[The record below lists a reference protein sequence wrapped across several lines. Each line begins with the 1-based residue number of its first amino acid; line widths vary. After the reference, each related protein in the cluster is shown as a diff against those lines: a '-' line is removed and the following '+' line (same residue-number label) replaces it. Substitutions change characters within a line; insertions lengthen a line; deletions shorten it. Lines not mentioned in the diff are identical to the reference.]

1 MNVATGWLRVLQNE
15 NPNRRYQLLRLQDR
29 FERPALELC
38 GVVARVAMAQTQERE
53 LFEANGYLN
62 IPRWTYESEMT
73 RSNTSSEDL
82 LTFDTTVLQDITSD
96 HSIRV
101 GISLFHFTDHSQK
114 RKLNSGDANKQST
127 ETVDTSRP
135 SAVFTPTK
143 GRKHTLS
150 LALPGSI
157 IAK

>member
-1 MNVATGWLRVLQNE
+1 MTRTKVLDLTL
-15 NPNRRYQLLRLQDR
+15 NPNSLY
-29 FERPALELC
+29 FEILPARIDDSQAPSGRAFSSPPALKLHENCRHWRTIANITLYNMAPLNH
-38 GVVARVAMAQTQERE
+38 VKVSMRVK
-53 LFEANGYLN
+53 
-62 IPRWTYESEMT
+62 
-73 RSNTSSEDL
+73 
-82 LTFDTTVLQDITSD
+82 
-96 HSIRV
+96 
-101 GISLFHFTDHSQK
+101 ISLLHFTDHSQK